1 MEHQIALNNY
11 TDASVWGIKSYQNNT
26 LFLTEWEASIVLAP
40 AGAAAFLEPQAQP
53 AALGSFATV
62 HTDVKQLKTKKR
74 TLVSGACQ
82 SLRNIM

>member
-1 MEHQIALNNY
+1 MGGKH
-11 TDASVWGIKSYQNNT
+11 S
-26 LFLTEWEASIVLAP
+26 LAP
-40 AGAAAFLEPQAQP
+40 AGAAAFLEPHAQP